1 MATNKTRKKGALKKV
16 MKKPSKRLLAMY
28 KDPISVWNKAKELEK
43 FWSDLASGKN
53 VVIIYKDNSHKYSSL
68 PNRHTKKYK
77 SFFTDL
83 DNDPNVIAVLSSAIS
98 QDSYELYLYPK
109 AKTQTVDYVIQNYAK
124 YFKPINA
131 TSKLNF
137 PY

>member
-1 MATNKTRKKGALKKV
+1 MTTNKTRKKRSVNKEKKL
-16 MKKPSKRLLAMY
+16 SKRVLAMY

-53 VVIIYKDNSHKYSSL
+53 VVIIYKNNSHKYSPL

-83 DNDPNVIAVLSSAIS
+83 DSDPNVIAVLSSAIS

-109 AKTQTVDYVIQNYAK
+109 AKTQTVDYVIKNYAK

>member
-1 MATNKTRKKGALKKV
+1 MTANKTRKKRSVKKE
-16 MKKPSKRLLAMY
+16 KKLSKRVLAMY

-53 VVIIYKDNSHKYSSL
+53 VVIIYKDKSHKYIDL
-68 PNRHTKKYK
+68 PNRHTQKYK
-77 SFFTDL
+77 LFFTDL
-83 DNDPNVIAVLSSAIS
+83 DSDPNVIAVLSSAIS

-109 AKTQTVDYVIQNYAK
+109 AKTQTVDYVIKNYAK

>member
-1 MATNKTRKKGALKKV
+1 MTTNKTRKKRSVNKEKKL
-16 MKKPSKRLLAMY
+16 SKRVLAMY

-53 VVIIYKDNSHKYSSL
+53 VVIIYKNNSHKYSSL

-83 DNDPNVIAVLSSAIS
+83 DSDPNVIAVLSSAIS

-109 AKTQTVDYVIQNYAK
+109 AKTQTVDYVIKNYAK

>member
-1 MATNKTRKKGALKKV
+1 MTANKTRKKRSVNKEKKL
-16 MKKPSKRLLAMY
+16 SKRVLAMY

-53 VVIIYKDNSHKYSSL
+53 VVIIYKNNSHKYSSL

-83 DNDPNVIAVLSSAIS
+83 DSDPNVIAVLSSAIS

-109 AKTQTVDYVIQNYAK
+109 AKTQTVDYVIKNYAK